1 MKFILAL
8 RHPTHQVKYKD
19 TLSIMLGFCNNKIRP
34 YVGDLHVICFPVD
47 HLYVEEFPGRDWF
60 TICGKG
66 REYIGRSCCD
76 FHSRCGDLDGGSHSE
91 MEKFPGRYCFR
102 IHSRGGG
109 CNRRRRCGYHSGCG
123 GLNGGDHDGD
133 DANMTK

>member
-1 MKFILAL
+1 MWKSFRAEIGLQSVVKGENTLAAAVATSILDVVTWTVA
-8 RHPTHQVKYKD
+8 
-19 TLSIMLGFCNNKIRP
+19 
-34 YVGDLHVICFPVD
+34 VIQ
-47 HLYVEEFPGRDWF
+47 RW
-60 TICGKG
+60 
-66 REYIGRSCCD
+66 RSFRAD
-76 FHSRCGDLDGGSHSE
+76 IV
-91 MEKFPGRYCFR
+91 R